1 VSWLLWRQ
9 HRAQVVWSA
18 GLLALFGAAVVVT
31 GIHMADLYSGAR
43 ADCAG
48 GAPCLLD
55 HLFDGYGA
63 IIDTVHLTL
72 LVPLALGAFVA
83 APLIAREVDQNTH
96 ALVWTQSITRRRWL
110 VSKVAVVVAGSVLL
124 TAAVTAL
131 VTWWS
136 GTPNSLGGDRFHGA
150 QFDTQNLV
158 PVAFTL
164 FAVGLGL
171 AAGAALRRTLPAVVA
186 TVFGYVAVRMAVG
199 VFIRPHWMAPVKAAS
214 SSQGGAPVP
223 SGSWILSVKLLDPQ
237 NRSLSGRIPVPQQCA
252 GSVNGRGGLDACM
265 DRLGFHSVTSYHPAS
280 HYWPFQIYES
290 ALFAVLAAG
299 LIAFAMVRTLR
310 RDA

>member
-1 VSWLLWRQ
+1 MSWLLWRQ
-9 HRAQVVWSA
+9 HRAQVLWSA
-18 GLLALFGAAVVVT
+18 GLLAVFTVALVVT
-31 GIHMADLYSGAR
+31 GIHMANIYDGAR
-43 ADCAG
+43 ADCSG
-48 GAPCLLD
+48 GAPCILD

-96 ALVWTQSITRRRWL
+96 ALAWTQSVTRRRWL
-110 VSKVAVVVAGSVLL
+110 ISKVAAVVAGSVLL

-158 PVAFTL
+158 PIAFTL

-171 AAGAALRRTLPAVVA
+171 AAGAVLRRTLPAVVA

-199 VFIRPHWMAPVKAAS
+199 VFIRPHWMAPLHRTGGPNGDVK
-214 SSQGGAPVP
+214 VP
-223 SGSWILSVKLLDPQ
+223 SGSWIESVKLLDPQ
-237 NRSLSGRIPVPQQCA
+237 NRSLTGRIEVPRQCDA
-252 GSVNGRGGLDACM
+252 VGRTGGAIDKCM
-265 DRLGFHSVTSYHPAS
+265 ANVGFHNVTTFHPPS
-280 HYWPFQIYES
+280 QYWPFQFSES

-299 LIAFAMVRTLR
+299 LIAFAVVRTLR
-310 RDA
+310 QDA